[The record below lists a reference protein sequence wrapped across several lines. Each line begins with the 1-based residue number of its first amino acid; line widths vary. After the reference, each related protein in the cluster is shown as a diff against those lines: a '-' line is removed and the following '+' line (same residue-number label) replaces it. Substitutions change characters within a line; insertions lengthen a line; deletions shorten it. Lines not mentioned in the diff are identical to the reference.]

1 MSNTAAVLLLFES
14 LCQLLTVDKGSQA
27 KTYMHDEDGENEVP
41 ATKLL
46 ANQGTLLR
54 VMGEMQGR
62 MNRGVGRSSAIAAC
76 PVKEASV
83 QNQPC

>member
-46 ANQGTLLR
+46 AN
-54 VMGEMQGR
+54 
-62 MNRGVGRSSAIAAC
+62 
-76 PVKEASV
+76 
-83 QNQPC
+83 